1 LSCSN
6 YVSVG
11 IVGVGN
17 IGGVHASVIYSGA
30 IPGMKLAALCDN
42 DPEKLKILAEK
53 YPDIP
58 LYSDYTELIRTAP
71 VDAVI
76 IAVPHRLHPEVA
88 VCAFGNGLHVL
99 SEKPLGVEAS
109 DALRMIEA
117 WKQSGRQFCVMF
129 NQRTDP
135 LFGKAREIIKS
146 GLLGERKRF
155 VWIITNWYRT
165 QAYYNSGSWRA
176 TWNGEGGGVLLN
188 QAPHNIDLWM
198 WLFGLPARVR
208 GFCYEG
214 KYHHISVEDDA
225 TIYAEYDDGATG
237 VFITS
242 TGDAPGTNRLEI
254 TGDRGKMV
262 LENGRLKLTLLS
274 EAEREFCFTSA
285 SGSACPPSTEK
296 EYSVVKVPDGHNL
309 ILENFASAI
318 LHGTPLISPG
328 EEGINELMLSNAAY
342 LSSWTDSWVELPLD
356 AGAMNRFEEILDR
369 KRKLEAGEI
378 SGEPG
383 KKSLLSGGN
392 KGTSDMNSDN
402 YNPRWQ
408 VRW

>member
-1 LSCSN
+1 MDSK

-17 IGGVHASVIYSGA
+17 IGGVHASVIYSGE
-30 IPGMKLAALCDN
+30 IPGMRLAALCDS
-42 DPEKLKILAEK
+42 DPEKLKMLAAK

-58 LYSDYTELIRTAP
+58 LYSDYKELIETAP

-76 IAVPHRLHPEVA
+76 IATPHRLHPPVA
-88 VCAFGNGLHVL
+88 ISAFKKGLHVL
-99 SEKPLGVEAS
+99 SEKPLGVESEA
-109 DALRMIEA
+109 ALRMTEA
-117 WKQSGRQFCVMF
+117 WKQSGKLFCVMF

-135 LFGKAREIIKS
+135 LFSKAHELIS
-146 GLLGERKRF
+146 EGALGSRKRL

-165 QAYYNSGSWRA
+165 QAYYDSGAWRA

-188 QAPHNIDLWM
+188 QAPHNLDLWL

-214 KYHHISVEDDA
+214 KYHRISVEDDA
-225 TIYAEYDDGATG
+225 TLYAEYSDGATG

-242 TGDAPGTNRLEI
+242 TGEAPGTNRLEI
-254 TGDRGKMV
+254 TGDKGRMI
-262 LENGRLKLTLLS
+262 LENGKLKLVLLG
-274 EAEREFCFTSA
+274 EPEREFCFTSA
-285 SGSACPPSTEK
+285 SGSACPPLTEK
-296 EYSVVKVPDGHNL
+296 EYSVVKVRDGHNQ

-318 LHGTPLISPG
+318 LSGAPLIAPG
-328 EEGINELMLSNAAY
+328 EDGVNELMLSNAAY

-356 AGAMNRFEEILDR
+356 KAASERFDEILNL
-369 KRKLEAGEI
+369 KRKIE
-378 SGEPG
+378 SGE
-383 KKSLLSGGN
+383 LSDEKN
-392 KGTSDMNSDN
+392 DRMSRNTAEMSNDS